1 MPLTETHIHYWKK
14 NLRLTIVLLL
24 IWFTVTYVMGYFAF
38 ELAGINFFGW
48 PLSFYMGA
56 QGSLI
61 VYVVLIWYYAR
72 TMNRLD
78 IEHGVDE
85 GDEP

>member
-1 MPLTETHIHYWKK
+1 MALTETHISYWKK

-38 ELAGINFFGW
+38 ELAHINFFGW

-85 GDEP
+85 GDEA